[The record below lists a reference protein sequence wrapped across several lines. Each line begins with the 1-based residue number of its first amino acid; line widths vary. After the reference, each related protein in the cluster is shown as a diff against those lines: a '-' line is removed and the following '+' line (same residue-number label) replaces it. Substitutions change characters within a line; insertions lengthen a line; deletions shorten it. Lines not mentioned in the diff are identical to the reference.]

1 MISISGEGGEGEGV
15 EQDVSSVRGELM
27 SWSRVHKLFRF
38 SSKLLSTKMLFSP
51 DPPEQWSTPRLGLR
65 KVVSSTGYLVT
76 INPTCTSVS
85 SGVPMTQA
93 HTGHTNSTAIIMALP
108 TWSEKTGAGHRGHWS
123 LPPHASP
130 SLHQYTGIW
139 EFLHKIMLQ

>member
-51 DPPEQWSTPRLGLR
+51 DPPEQ
-65 KVVSSTGYLVT
+65 
-76 INPTCTSVS
+76 
-85 SGVPMTQA
+85 
-93 HTGHTNSTAIIMALP
+93 
-108 TWSEKTGAGHRGHWS
+108 
-123 LPPHASP
+123 
-130 SLHQYTGIW
+130 
-139 EFLHKIMLQ
+139 